1 MLGVNHERKYY
12 TQMRRFVS
20 LARCQR
26 LVVGIGV
33 VLVGATWLSGA
44 RHHAAPA
51 TGDRATTTIHAV
63 GSPLHSL
70 TPPPLEGDHH
80 LVTLI
85 AAILNSLQ

>member
-33 VLVGATWLSGA
+33 VS
-44 RHHAAPA
+44 
-51 TGDRATTTIHAV
+51 
-63 GSPLHSL
+63 
-70 TPPPLEGDHH
+70 LEGDHH